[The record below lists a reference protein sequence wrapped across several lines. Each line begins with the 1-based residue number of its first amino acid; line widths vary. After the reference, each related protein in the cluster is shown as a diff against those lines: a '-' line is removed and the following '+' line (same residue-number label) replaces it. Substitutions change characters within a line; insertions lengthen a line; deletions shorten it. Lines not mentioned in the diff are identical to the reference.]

1 MGSLMG
7 FSTEGEEEEPTAGME
22 VTLAGVQLRPIIFF
36 SGQGDLM
43 GHVWSGTASERT
55 TALQVNYILSFR
67 FLINSFF
74 LHINIGLPFINRQ
87 PCCFRIIV
95 KLYRSKVDLSPY
107 LTCVG
112 LSLLILVVKSK
123 SVFGAETLIRLLKT
137 CNFIYVNLVS

>member
-55 TALQVNYILSFR
+55 TALQVNYILSLR
-67 FLINSFF
+67 FLIHSFF
-74 LHINIGLPFINRQ
+74 FTYQHWIT
-87 PCCFRIIV
+87 V
-95 KLYRSKVDLSPY
+95 HK
-107 LTCVG
+107 
-112 LSLLILVVKSK
+112 
-123 SVFGAETLIRLLKT
+123 
-137 CNFIYVNLVS
+137 